1 MKSPN
6 NQILKKFL
14 YVLGG
19 SVLCLAW
26 MYTFMSVIKFFIGQ
40 D

>member
-19 SVLCLAW
+19 SALCITW
-26 MYTFMSVIKFFIGQ
+26 MYVFMSVINFFIG
-40 D
+40 